1 MTLMTDHPPSA
12 KKRPALGRGLSAILP
27 TAAAPRAP
35 SGQAVAQIPVGLIDP
50 NPVQPRSNFDEDALR
65 GLAES
70 IRADGVLQPLLVRPA
85 GSRYTLIVGERRLKA
100 ARLAGLTTVPSIVRE
115 IEADRLLEATL
126 VENIQREDL
135 NPIEIAL
142 ALEQMLKELEIVQDQ
157 LAERTGMS
165 RTSVTNHLRLL
176 KLPLA
181 VIRLVRDGKLQMG
194 HARALLALDSD
205 EEIESVANRA
215 VETEMSVRSVEEYV
229 RRKRSD
235 AKRRRPQALDP
246 NIAAAIENLERV
258 LQAPVRLRGRGRKG
272 RIEIAYSSPSE
283 LEAIYDRIVGE
294 AG

>member
-1 MTLMTDHPPSA
+1 MTLTTDQPASP

-35 SGQAVAQIPVGLIDP
+35 SGQAVAEIRVDLIDP
-50 NPVQPRSNFDEDALR
+50 NPVQPRANFDEEALR

-70 IRADGVLQPLLVRPA
+70 IRADGVLQPLLVRSA

-100 ARLAGLTTVPSIVRE
+100 ARLAGLATVPSIVRE
-115 IEADRLLEATL
+115 IDPDRLLEATL

-142 ALEQMLKELEIVQDQ
+142 ALELLLKELDIVQDQ

-176 KLPLA
+176 KLPLS

-194 HARALLALDSD
+194 HARALLALESD

-215 VETEMSVRSVEEYV
+215 VETEMSVRAVEEYV

-235 AKRRRPQALDP
+235 ARRRRPQALDP
-246 NIAAAIENLERV
+246 NIAAAIEDLERV

-272 RIEIAYSSPSE
+272 RIEIAYSSPAE

-294 AG
+294 AV

>member
-1 MTLMTDHPPSA
+1 MTDDPSSR

-27 TAAAPRAP
+27 TPAARRAP

-50 NPVQPRSNFDEDALR
+50 NPVQPRANFDEEALR

-100 ARLAGLTTVPSIVRE
+100 ARLAGLPTVPSIVRE
-115 IEADRLLEATL
+115 IAPERLLEATL

-142 ALEQMLKELEIVQDQ
+142 ALEQMLKELDLVQDQ

-176 KLPLA
+176 KLPLS

-205 EEIESVANRA
+205 EEIESAANRA
-215 VETEMSVRSVEEYV
+215 VENEMSVRSVEEYV

-235 AKRRRPQALDP
+235 VKKQRPQALDP
-246 NIAAAIENLERV
+246 NIVAAIENLERI

-272 RIEIAYSSPSE
+272 RIEIAYSSPGE

-294 AG
+294 SV

>member
-1 MTLMTDHPPSA
+1 MTDDSYSR

-27 TAAAPRAP
+27 TPAAPRAP

-50 NPVQPRSNFDEDALR
+50 NPVQPRANFDEEALR

-100 ARLAGLTTVPSIVRE
+100 ARLAGLPTVPSIVRE
-115 IEADRLLEATL
+115 IAPERLLEATL

-142 ALEQMLKELEIVQDQ
+142 ALEQMLKELDLVQDQ

-176 KLPLA
+176 KLPLP

-194 HARALLALDSD
+194 HARALLALESD

-215 VETEMSVRSVEEYV
+215 VENEMSVRSVEEYV
-229 RRKRSD
+229 RRRRID
-235 AKRRRPQALDP
+235 AKRRRPQVLDP

-272 RIEIAYSSPSE
+272 RIEIAYSSPGE

-294 AG
+294 SA

>member
-1 MTLMTDHPPSA
+1 MTLMTDHPSSP

-35 SGQAVAQIPVGLIDP
+35 AGPVVAQIPVDLIDP
-50 NPVQPRSNFDEDALR
+50 NPVQPRANFDEEALR

-100 ARLAGLTTVPSIVRE
+100 ARLAGLAAVPSIVRE
-115 IEADRLLEATL
+115 IDPDRLLEATL

-142 ALEQMLKELEIVQDQ
+142 ALEQLLKELDIVQDQ

-176 KLPLA
+176 KLPLS

-194 HARALLALDSD
+194 HARALLALETD

-246 NIAAAIENLERV
+246 NVAAAIENLERV

-272 RIEIAYSSPSE
+272 RIEIAYSSPAE
-283 LEAIYDRIVGE
+283 LEAIYDRIVGDT
-294 AG
+294 A

>member
-1 MTLMTDHPPSA
+1 MTLITDHPSSP
-12 KKRPALGRGLSAILP
+12 KKRPALGRGLAAILP
-27 TAAAPRAP
+27 TAAGPRAP
-35 SGQAVAQIPVGLIDP
+35 SDQAVTQVRVDLIDP
-50 NPVQPRSNFDEDALR
+50 NPVQPRANFAEEALR
-65 GLAES
+65 GLADS

-85 GSRYTLIVGERRLKA
+85 GRRYTLIVGERRLRA
-100 ARLAGLTTVPSIVRE
+100 ARLAGLRTIPSIIRE
-115 IEADRLLEATL
+115 IDPDRLLEATL

-142 ALEQMLKELEIVQDQ
+142 ALEQMLKELDIVQDQ

-194 HARALLALDSD
+194 HARALLALGSD
-205 EEIESVANRA
+205 EEIERVANRA

-229 RRKRSD
+229 RRKRD
-235 AKRRRPQALDP
+235 GTKMRRPQALDP
-246 NIAAAIENLERV
+246 NIAAAIENLERL

-272 RIEIAYSSPSE
+272 RIEIAFFVPRRARSD
-283 LEAIYDRIVGE
+283 L
-294 AG
+294 

>member
-1 MTLMTDHPPSA
+1 MTLMTDHPASP

-35 SGQAVAQIPVGLIDP
+35 AGQAVAQIPVNLIDP
-50 NPVQPRSNFDEDALR
+50 NPVQPRANFDEEALR

-100 ARLAGLTTVPSIVRE
+100 ARIAGLATVPSIVRE
-115 IEADRLLEATL
+115 IDPDRLLEATL

-142 ALEQMLKELEIVQDQ
+142 ALEQLLKELDIVQDQ

-176 KLPLA
+176 KLPLS

-272 RIEIAYSSPSE
+272 RIEIAYSSPAE

-294 AG
+294 TA

>member
-1 MTLMTDHPPSA
+1 MTLMTDHPPSP

-27 TAAAPRAP
+27 SAAAPRAP
-35 SGQAVAQIPVGLIDP
+35 SGQAVAQVPVDLIDP
-50 NPVQPRSNFDEDALR
+50 NPVQPRANFDEEALR

-100 ARLAGLTTVPSIVRE
+100 ARLAGLTTVPAIIRE
-115 IEADRLLEATL
+115 IDPDRLLEATL

-157 LAERTGMS
+157 LAVRTGMS

-176 KLPLA
+176 KLPLS

-194 HARALLALDSD
+194 HARALLALHSD
-205 EEIESVANRA
+205 EEIESVAKRA
-215 VETEMSVRSVEEYV
+215 VETEMSVRAVEDYV

-246 NIAAAIENLERV
+246 NVAAAVENLERV

-272 RIEIAYSSPSE
+272 RIEIAYSSPAE

-294 AG
+294 TA

>member
-1 MTLMTDHPPSA
+1 MTDHPASP

-27 TAAAPRAP
+27 AAATPRAP
-35 SGQAVAQIPVGLIDP
+35 SGQAVAQVPVDLIDP
-50 NPVQPRSNFDEDALR
+50 NPVQPRSDFDEEALR

-70 IRADGVLQPLLVRPA
+70 IRADGILQPLLVRPA
-85 GSRYTLIVGERRLKA
+85 KNRYTLIVGERRLKA
-100 ARLAGLTTVPSIVRE
+100 ARLAGLRTVPAIVRE
-115 IEADRLLEATL
+115 IEPDRLLEATL

-142 ALEQMLKELEIVQDQ
+142 ALEQMLKELDLLQDQ

-181 VIRLVRDGKLQMG
+181 VIRLVRAGKLQMG

-215 VETEMSVRSVEEYV
+215 VENEMSVRSVEEYV
-229 RRKRSD
+229 RRRRSGV
-235 AKRRRPQALDP
+235 KRRQPQALDP
-246 NIAAAIENLERV
+246 NVAAAIENLERI

-272 RIEIAYSSPSE
+272 RIEIAYSSPGE

-294 AG
+294 SP

>member
-1 MTLMTDHPPSA
+1 MTFLTDHSSSS

-35 SGQAVAQIPVGLIDP
+35 AGQAVAQIPVDLIDP
-50 NPVQPRSNFDEDALR
+50 NPVQPRAAFDEDALR

-85 GSRYTLIVGERRLKA
+85 GRRYTLIVGERRLKA
-100 ARLAGLTTVPSIVRE
+100 ARLAGLATVPSIVRE
-115 IEADRLLEATL
+115 IDPDRLLEATL

-142 ALEQMLKELEIVQDQ
+142 ALEQLLKELDIVQDQ

-176 KLPLA
+176 KLPVS
-181 VIRLVRDGKLQMG
+181 VIGMVRDGKLQMG
-194 HARALLALDSD
+194 HARALLALQSD
-205 EEIESVANRA
+205 EEIKSVANRA
-215 VETEMSVRSVEEYV
+215 VDTEMSVRAVEDYV
-229 RRKRSD
+229 RRKRGD

-246 NIAAAIENLERV
+246 NVAAAIEDLERV

-272 RIEIAYSSPSE
+272 RIEIAYSSPAE

-294 AG
+294 AT

>member
-1 MTLMTDHPPSA
+1 MTDDPSSR

-27 TAAAPRAP
+27 TPAARRAP
-35 SGQAVAQIPVGLIDP
+35 SDQAVAQIPVGLIDP
-50 NPVQPRSNFDEDALR
+50 NPVQPRANFDEEALR

-100 ARLAGLTTVPSIVRE
+100 ARLAGLPTVPSIVRE
-115 IEADRLLEATL
+115 IAPERLLEATL

-142 ALEQMLKELEIVQDQ
+142 ALEQMLKELDLVQDQ

-176 KLPLA
+176 KLPLS

-205 EEIESVANRA
+205 EEIESAANRA
-215 VETEMSVRSVEEYV
+215 VENEMSVRSVEEYV

-235 AKRRRPQALDP
+235 VKKQRPQALDP
-246 NIAAAIENLERV
+246 NIVAAIENLERI

-272 RIEIAYSSPSE
+272 RIEIAYSSPGE

-294 AG
+294 SV

>member
-1 MTLMTDHPPSA
+1 MTDDPSGR

-27 TAAAPRAP
+27 TPAARRAP

-50 NPVQPRSNFDEDALR
+50 NPVQPRANFDEEALR

-100 ARLAGLTTVPSIVRE
+100 ARLAGLPTVPSIVRE
-115 IEADRLLEATL
+115 IAPERLLEATL

-142 ALEQMLKELEIVQDQ
+142 ALEQMLKELDLVQDQ

-176 KLPLA
+176 KLPLS

-205 EEIESVANRA
+205 EEIESAANRA
-215 VETEMSVRSVEEYV
+215 VENEMSVRSVEEYV

-235 AKRRRPQALDP
+235 VKKQRPQALDP
-246 NIAAAIENLERV
+246 NIVAAIENLERI

-272 RIEIAYSSPSE
+272 RIEIAYSSPGE

-294 AG
+294 SV

>member
-1 MTLMTDHPPSA
+1 MTDHPASP
-12 KKRPALGRGLSAILP
+12 KKRPALGRGLAAILP
-27 TAAAPRAP
+27 TATTPRAP
-35 SGQAVAQIPVGLIDP
+35 SGQAVAQVPVDLIDP
-50 NPVQPRSNFDEDALR
+50 NPVQPRSDFDEEALR

-70 IRADGVLQPLLVRPA
+70 IRADGILQPLLVRP
-85 GSRYTLIVGERRLKA
+85 SKNRYTLIVGERRLKA
-100 ARLAGLTTVPSIVRE
+100 ARLAGLRAVPAIVRE
-115 IEADRLLEATL
+115 IEPDRLLEATL

-142 ALEQMLKELEIVQDQ
+142 ALEQMLKELDLVQDQ

-181 VIRLVRDGKLQMG
+181 VIRLVRAGKLQMG
-194 HARALLALDSD
+194 HARALLALGSD

-215 VETEMSVRSVEEYV
+215 VENEMSVRSVEEYV
-229 RRKRSD
+229 RRRRSD

-272 RIEIAYSSPSE
+272 RIEIAYSSPGE

-294 AG
+294 SV

>member
-1 MTLMTDHPPSA
+1 MTDDPYSR
-12 KKRPALGRGLSAILP
+12 KKRPALGRGLAAILP
-27 TAAAPRAP
+27 TPAAPRAP
-35 SGQAVAQIPVGLIDP
+35 SDQAVAQIPVGLIDP
-50 NPVQPRSNFDEDALR
+50 NPVQPRANFDEAALR

-100 ARLAGLTTVPSIVRE
+100 ARLAGLPTVPSIVRE
-115 IEADRLLEATL
+115 IEPERLLEATL

-142 ALEQMLKELEIVQDQ
+142 ALEQMLKELDLVQDQ

-176 KLPLA
+176 KLPLP

-205 EEIESVANRA
+205 GEIESVANRA
-215 VETEMSVRSVEEYV
+215 VENEMSVRSVEEYV
-229 RRKRSD
+229 RRRRSD

-246 NIAAAIENLERV
+246 NIAAAVENLERV

-272 RIEIAYSSPSE
+272 RIEIAYSSPGE

-294 AG
+294 SA

>member
-1 MTLMTDHPPSA
+1 MTDHPASP

-27 TAAAPRAP
+27 AAATPRAP
-35 SGQAVAQIPVGLIDP
+35 SGQAVAQVPVDLIDP
-50 NPVQPRSNFDEDALR
+50 NPVQPRSDFDEEALR

-70 IRADGVLQPLLVRPA
+70 IRADGILQPLLVRPA
-85 GSRYTLIVGERRLKA
+85 KNRYTLIVGERRLKA
-100 ARLAGLTTVPSIVRE
+100 ARLAGLRTVPAIVRE
-115 IEADRLLEATL
+115 IEPDRLLEATL

-142 ALEQMLKELEIVQDQ
+142 ALEQMLKELDLVQDQ

-181 VIRLVRDGKLQMG
+181 VIRLVRAGKLQMG

-215 VETEMSVRSVEEYV
+215 VENEMSVRSVEEYV
-229 RRKRSD
+229 RRRRSGV
-235 AKRRRPQALDP
+235 KRRQPQALDP
-246 NIAAAIENLERV
+246 NVAAAIENLERI

-272 RIEIAYSSPSE
+272 RIEIAYSSPGE

-294 AG
+294 SP

>member
-1 MTLMTDHPPSA
+1 MTLMTDHPASP

-35 SGQAVAQIPVGLIDP
+35 AGQAVAQIPVNLIDP
-50 NPVQPRSNFDEDALR
+50 NPVQPRANFDEEALR

-100 ARLAGLTTVPSIVRE
+100 ARIAGLATVPSIVRE
-115 IEADRLLEATL
+115 IDPDRLLEATL

-142 ALEQMLKELEIVQDQ
+142 ALEQLLKELDIVQDQ

-176 KLPLA
+176 KLPLS

-194 HARALLALDSD
+194 HARALLALESD

-272 RIEIAYSSPSE
+272 RIEIAYSSPAE

-294 AG
+294 TA

>member
-1 MTLMTDHPPSA
+1 MTLMTDHPASP
-12 KKRPALGRGLSAILP
+12 KKRPALGRGLSALLP
-27 TAAAPRAP
+27 STAAPRAP
-35 SGQAVAQIPVGLIDP
+35 SGQAVAQIPVDLIDP
-50 NPVQPRSNFDEDALR
+50 NPVQPRANFDEEALR

-100 ARLAGLTTVPSIVRE
+100 ARLAGLATVPAIVRE
-115 IEADRLLEATL
+115 IDPDRLLEATL

-142 ALEQMLKELEIVQDQ
+142 ALEQLLKELDIVQDQ

-194 HARALLALDSD
+194 HARALLALESD

-246 NIAAAIENLERV
+246 NVAAAIENLERV

-272 RIEIAYSSPSE
+272 RIEIAYSSPAE

-294 AG
+294 AA

>member
-1 MTLMTDHPPSA
+1 MTDDPYSR

-27 TAAAPRAP
+27 TPAALRAP

-50 NPVQPRSNFDEDALR
+50 NPVQPRANFDEEALR

-100 ARLAGLTTVPSIVRE
+100 ARLAGLPTVPSIVRE
-115 IEADRLLEATL
+115 IAPERLLEATL

-142 ALEQMLKELEIVQDQ
+142 ALEQMLKELDLVQDQ

-176 KLPLA
+176 KLPLP

-215 VETEMSVRSVEEYV
+215 VENEMSVRSVEEYV
-229 RRKRSD
+229 RRRRSD
-235 AKRRRPQALDP
+235 VKRRRPQVLDP

-272 RIEIAYSSPSE
+272 RIEIAYSSPGE

-294 AG
+294 SA

>member
-1 MTLMTDHPPSA
+1 MTIMTDHPASP
-12 KKRPALGRGLSAILP
+12 KKRPALGRGLSALLP
-27 TAAAPRAP
+27 STAAPRAP
-35 SGQAVAQIPVGLIDP
+35 SGQAVAQIPVDLIDP
-50 NPVQPRSNFDEDALR
+50 NPVQPRANFDEEALR

-100 ARLAGLTTVPSIVRE
+100 ARLAGLATVPAIIRE
-115 IEADRLLEATL
+115 IDPDRLLEATL

-142 ALEQMLKELEIVQDQ
+142 ALEQLLKELDIVQDQ

-194 HARALLALDSD
+194 HARALLALERD

-246 NIAAAIENLERV
+246 NVAAAIENLERV

-272 RIEIAYSSPSE
+272 RIEIAYSSPAE

-294 AG
+294 AA

>member
-1 MTLMTDHPPSA
+1 MTIMTDHPASP
-12 KKRPALGRGLSAILP
+12 KKRPALGRGLSALLP
-27 TAAAPRAP
+27 STAAPRAP
-35 SGQAVAQIPVGLIDP
+35 SGQAVAQIPVDLIDP
-50 NPVQPRSNFDEDALR
+50 NPVQPRANFDEEALR

-100 ARLAGLTTVPSIVRE
+100 ARLAGLATVPAIIRE
-115 IEADRLLEATL
+115 IDPDRLLEATL

-142 ALEQMLKELEIVQDQ
+142 ALEQLLKELDIVQDQ

-194 HARALLALDSD
+194 HARALLALESD

-246 NIAAAIENLERV
+246 NVAAAIENLERV

-272 RIEIAYSSPSE
+272 RIEIAYSSPAE

-294 AG
+294 AA